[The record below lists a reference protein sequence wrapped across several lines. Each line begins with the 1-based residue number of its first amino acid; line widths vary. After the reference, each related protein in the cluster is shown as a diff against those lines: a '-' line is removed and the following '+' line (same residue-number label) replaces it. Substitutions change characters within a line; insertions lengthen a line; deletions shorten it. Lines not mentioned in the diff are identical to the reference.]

1 MPTISRMRKENINI
15 DIFITSSN
23 NDRKNMQRK

>member
-15 DIFITSSN
+15 DILITSSN
-23 NDRKNMQRK
+23 NDTKNMQRK

>member
-1 MPTISRMRKENINI
+1 MPAISRMRKENINI
-15 DIFITSSN
+15 DILITSSN

>member
-1 MPTISRMRKENINI
+1 MPTINRMRKENINI
-15 DIFITSSN
+15 DILITSSN

>member
-1 MPTISRMRKENINI
+1 MSTISRMRKENINI
-15 DIFITSSN
+15 DILITSSN